1 MRSTKAVAWRDGCER
16 RDEPVTAEYTSMN
29 PFTFFMPTTVYV
41 GRDSLAELTRFQ
53 SRFRTP
59 AIVCGAQSAR
69 ASGALDAVRASFP
82 GAPVFDGFPEN
93 PETTVCEAYAASVRK
108 AGIDGIIAL
117 GGGSVLDGAKAIAL
131 LAPNDG
137 CCIDYFDTPPAH
149 SPLPLIAIPTTAGTG
164 SEVTPYAVLVDPEA
178 RKKKTLKHPG
188 LFPIAALLDP
198 ALTVSLPPAVTIAT
212 ALDALSQG
220 MEGYVSRRATP
231 PGDLMALQVCRLVR
245 QALPAALHNPG
256 DLDARASLLYAAMLS
271 GIVIAHTGTTIVHGM
286 GYYYTLEHGIPH
298 GAANGLL
305 LPPVFQWNAIH
316 APEKVAQLAGALG
329 RPCAPEIRPAADAVA
344 TALYEFYELIG
355 FPRAARDHG
364 VPEAA
369 SVAFAADII
378 TDPYRF
384 KNQIGELTLEPVTAL
399 FRAAWAG
406 DVAPFWSD
414 LSQVKA

>member
-1 MRSTKAVAWRDGCER
+1 MT
-16 RDEPVTAEYTSMN
+16 
-29 PFTFFMPTTVYV
+29 PFTWFMPTTVHA
-41 GRDSLAELTRFQ
+41 GRSALAELARFQ
-53 SRFRTP
+53 SRFRKP

-69 ASGALDAVRASFP
+69 ASGALDAVRACFP
-82 GAPVFDGFPEN
+82 GAPVFDGMPEN
-93 PETTVCEAYAASVRK
+93 PDTSAVEAYAAKVRQ
-108 AGIDGIIAL
+108 ADIDGIIAL

-131 LAPNDG
+131 LAPNEG
-137 CCIDYFDTPPAH
+137 RCIDYFDTPPAH
-149 SPLPLIAIPTTAGTG
+149 PPLPLIAIPTTAGTG
-164 SEVTPYAVLVDPEA
+164 SEVTPYSVLVDPDA

-198 ALTVSLPPAVTIAT
+198 ALTVTLPPAVTIAT

-231 PGDLMALQVCRLVR
+231 PGDLMALNVCRIVR
-245 QALPAALHNPG
+245 KALPAALRDPG

-286 GYYYTLEHGIPH
+286 GYYYTLEHGVAH

-316 APEKVAQLAGALG
+316 APEKVATLAGALG
-329 RPCAPEIRPAADAVA
+329 RPCDPEERPAADALA
-344 TALYEFYELIG
+344 EALYEFYEMIG
-355 FPRAARDHG
+355 FSPAARDHG

-369 SVAFAADII
+369 GVVFAADII

-384 KNQIGELTLEPVTAL
+384 KNQIGDLTLEPVTAL
-399 FRAAWAG
+399 FRAAWTG
-406 DVAPFWSD
+406 NVASFWND
-414 LSQVKA
+414 LSQVEA